1 MTATPATRAPESR
14 GSDISRLVGLHTR
27 GAQLILGVFMI
38 SNVLFAVSTADRL
51 DHVWASYL
59 AVVLVGLGG
68 VIVTRPHPD
77 PFSSAL
83 TFAVLAIVLV
93 STALVSYALPDTGS
107 LGRATWH
114 LGANTWLLWF
124 LIMRRRITRAWL
136 GGAGMLV
143 ITMVWTELA
152 GRGALAGLL
161 LASPQILLLLIATL
175 FGGALRR
182 SAARISALSQR
193 SVDAAAASSAMEAAR
208 RIQDQRAEELA
219 QAAVPVLTRIA
230 SGEELTDET
239 RRELVRIEAQLRDS
253 VRGRSLAT
261 PTIVDAATRARERG
275 VDVTL
280 LDDRGEPAPSHE
292 HMSAVVSAV
301 ERALDAAHSGSVTVR
316 LLPAGRPESLTIV
329 SQADDAT
336 HQFSLPSVAS
346 R

>member
-1 MTATPATRAPESR
+1 MSTPASVRSPASH

-27 GAQLILGVFMI
+27 GAQLILGVFI
-38 SNVLFAVSTADRL
+38 VSNVLFAVSTADRL

-59 AVVLVGLGG
+59 AVLLVGLGG

-77 PFSSAL
+77 PFSSSL
-83 TFAVLAIVLV
+83 TFAVLGIVLA
-93 STALVSYALPDTGS
+93 STVLVSYALPDTGA

-136 GGAGMLV
+136 GAAGMLV
-143 ITMVWTELA
+143 LTMVWAELA

-182 SAARISALSQR
+182 SATRIAALAQR

-230 SGEELTDET
+230 SGEELTDST
-239 RRELVRIEAQLRDS
+239 RRELVRVEARLRDS
-253 VRGRSLAT
+253 VRGRSLAV
-261 PTIVDAATRARERG
+261 PAIVDAATRARERG

-280 LDDRGEPAPSHE
+280 LDDCGEPAPSQE
-292 HMSAVVSAV
+292 HLDAVVSAV
-301 ERALDAAHSGSVTVR
+301 ESALDGAGSGSVTVR
-316 LLPAGRPESLTIV
+316 LLPAGRAESLTIV
-329 SQADDAT
+329 TQSDDAT
-336 HQFSLPSVAS
+336 RQFSLPGLAD